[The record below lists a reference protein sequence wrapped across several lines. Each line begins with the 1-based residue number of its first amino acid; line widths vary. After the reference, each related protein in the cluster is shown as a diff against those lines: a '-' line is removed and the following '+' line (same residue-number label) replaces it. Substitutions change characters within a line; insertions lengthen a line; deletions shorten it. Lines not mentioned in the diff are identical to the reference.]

1 MDTQFRP
8 DNEVLARFSEAFE
21 RYGSMKKTQLHLVS
35 RIRWSSFER
44 YLSWLKYNNFVEIRA
59 NVSDEVYTLSP
70 TGKEMFDTFLKFR
83 CQIKSDKQQLFTTT
97 TFVTTLTIVL
107 TDFVAST
114 PSPNFF

>member
-8 DNEVLARFSEAFE
+8 DNEVLARFAEAFE
-21 RYGSMKKTQLHLVS
+21 RYGSMKKTHLHLVS

-59 NVSDEVYTLSP
+59 NVSDEVYTLTP

-83 CQIKSDKQQLFTTT
+83 CQIKSYKQWLFTTT
-97 TFVTTLTIVL
+97 VATTLTIIL

-114 PSPNFF
+114 PFQNFF